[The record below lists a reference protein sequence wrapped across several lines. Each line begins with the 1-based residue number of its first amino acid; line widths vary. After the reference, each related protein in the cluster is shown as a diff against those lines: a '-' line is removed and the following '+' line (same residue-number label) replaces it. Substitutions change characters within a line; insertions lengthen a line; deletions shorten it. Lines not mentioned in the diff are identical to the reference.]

1 MAEDGASTE
10 YDGTENDAESTEYS
24 PAMMVNDD
32 LDVAEHESSETSTPV
47 QKKGMNLVRQISSSG
62 STCLKHS
69 AGLLSTAD
77 GFGPSPLSCATHAS
91 ASRPRVCSS
100 CGNCFVP

>member
-10 YDGTENDAESTEYS
+10 YDGRENDAENTEYS

-47 QKKGMNLVRQISSSG
+47 QKKGMP
-62 STCLKHS
+62 H
-69 AGLLSTAD
+69 
-77 GFGPSPLSCATHAS
+77 
-91 ASRPRVCSS
+91 
-100 CGNCFVP
+100 